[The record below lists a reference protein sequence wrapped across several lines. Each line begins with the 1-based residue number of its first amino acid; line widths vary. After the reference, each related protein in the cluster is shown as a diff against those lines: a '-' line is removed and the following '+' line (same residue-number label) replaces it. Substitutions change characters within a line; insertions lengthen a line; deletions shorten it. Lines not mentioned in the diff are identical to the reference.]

1 MIECIVC
8 KNKKIELFKTIHE
21 KKYWHCINCEAK
33 FLDRK
38 NYIDPINEKKHYLKH
53 NNSIKDPGYRK
64 FLSKLSEPLKKYIS
78 INDSGLDYGCG
89 YAPALADI
97 FKEDG
102 FTIDIYDPFFFPNE
116 NVFLNKYNFITCS
129 EVFEHLFNPYDEFF
143 KLDALLECNGYLG
156 VMTAFMPSDQEF
168 EGWYYRRD
176 PTHVVF
182 YNEKTFEVIA
192 SQMNW
197 NLIIPSKD
205 IAILKSKSFSK
216 SSFVRL

>member
-8 KNKKIELFKTIHE
+8 KNKKIELFKIIHE

-33 FLDRK
+33 FLDKK
-38 NYIDPINEKKHYLKH
+38 NYIDAINEKKHYLKH
-53 NNSIKDPGYRK
+53 NNFIKDPGYRK
-64 FLSKLSEPLKKYIS
+64 FLSRLSEPLKKYIS

-102 FTIDIYDPFFFPNE
+102 FAIDIYDPFFFPND
-116 NVFLNKYNFITCS
+116 NLFLNKYNFITCS
-129 EVFEHLFNPYDEFF
+129 EVVEHLFNPYDEFF
-143 KLDALLECNGYLG
+143 KLDALLENNGYLG
-156 VMTAFMPSDQEF
+156 VMTSLMPSDQEF
-168 EGWYYRRD
+168 ENWYYRRD

-205 IAILKSKSFSK
+205 IAIFKK
-216 SSFVRL
+216 

>member
-1 MIECIVC
+1 MIEWIVC
-8 KNKKIELFKTIHE
+8 KNKKIELFKIIDE

-33 FLDRK
+33 FLDKK
-38 NYIDPINEKKHYLKH
+38 NYINAINEKKHYLKH
-53 NNSIKDPGYRK
+53 NNSIKDPGFRK

-102 FTIDIYDPFFFPNE
+102 FIIDIYDPFFFPND

-129 EVFEHLFNPYDEFF
+129 EVVEHLFNPYDVFF
-143 KLDALLECNGYLG
+143 KLDALLKSNGYLA
-156 VMTAFMPSDQEF
+156 VMTSFMPSDLEF
-168 EGWYYRRD
+168 EDWYYRRD

-192 SQMNW
+192 SQMEW
-197 NLIIPSKD
+197 NLIILSKD
-205 IAILKSKSFSK
+205 IIIFKK
-216 SSFVRL
+216 

>member
-1 MIECIVC
+1 
-8 KNKKIELFKTIHE
+8 
-21 KKYWHCINCEAK
+21 
-33 FLDRK
+33 
-38 NYIDPINEKKHYLKH
+38 KHYLKH
-53 NNSIKDPGYRK
+53 NNFIKDPGYRK

-78 INDSGLDYGCG
+78 INDFGLDYGCG

-102 FTIDIYDPFFFPNE
+102 FIIDIYDPFFFPNE

-156 VMTAFMPSDQEF
+156 VMTSFMPSDQEF
-168 EGWYYRRD
+168 EDWYYRRD

-192 SQMNW
+192 SQMEW

-205 IAILKSKSFSK
+205 IIIFKK
-216 SSFVRL
+216 